1 MSQTEKP
8 GYRRL
13 QVTDQESMTWE
24 NDRLDRKQ
32 YAERLTTLI
41 GNTEGPY
48 VIGLTSPWGSGK
60 TFFLQAWHKQLL
72 ADGKPCIY
80 FNAWEMDA
88 SGDPLANLFAVSE
101 QQADRFQG
109 LSEKLKKRIKTLFKH
124 LPAMIRGAAFL
135 GNVFSLGINGKW
147 VGIVANV
154 IESIQKILA
163 KKRNF
168 KKELAAIASQIA
180 EDKRFPLFIIVDELD
195 RCRPSYAIDLLE
207 SIKHLFHVPHVVF
220 LLAVDSTQL
229 LQQVEH
235 TFGLK
240 CSDEANMRHDY
251 RRDYLD
257 KFFDVYYQLPSPEN
271 DAFLSMLLKNSA
283 RLSFYDKQCVKKNN
297 ISAELKIFK
306 ILLVDRELFE
316 KKSLRRLVQDT
327 EMFLLFL
334 RCYDDLGIEEIMFAF
349 FVIMKCEERGVYN
362 GNYRHEFDKCAN
374 DFLISCRKIVD
385 SLSRNIG
392 KVDDFYDRDLEV
404 DRFYKSMS
412 LIIKAMMNGC
422 GTIDD
427 NIVTAVSIKY
437 FRGGP
442 ITDKII
448 RLNDFKIKT
457 TSEIAPVVLDRL
469 RYLADFS
476 PSLEDSNE
484 GRLSEG
490 TGSRG
495 F

>member
-72 ADGKPCIY
+72 ADEKPCIY

-135 GNVFSLGINGKW
+135 SSVFDLGLSGKLAEIFASTIDKIQNVLD
-147 VGIVANV
+147 
-154 IESIQKILA
+154 

-168 KKELAAIASQIA
+168 KKELTAIASQIA

-240 CSDEANMRHDY
+240 ACLENGKIV
-251 RRDYLD
+251 RDPRQEYLR
-257 KFFDVYYQLPSPEN
+257 KFFDIYYNLPVTDNAIFVEN
-271 DAFLSMLLKNSA
+271 MLGDIPILDGYSNKFSQEKINLKFPLKTILTA
-283 RLSFYDKQCVKKNN
+283 DKK
-297 ISAELKIFK
+297 
-306 ILLVDRELFE
+306 LFSD
-316 KKSLRRLVQDT
+316 KPLRTLVQYV
-327 EMFLLFL
+327 EKFSLYL
-334 RCYDDLGIEEIMFAF
+334 RCYKEINFDELFAAF
-349 FVIMKCEERGVYN
+349 LTIFLYDNYKESIGNELEDMASSVMQKLHQEFSPLSGDVFWNKVERNKNLSYPP
-362 GNYRHEFDKCAN
+362 FCAYI
-374 DFLISCRKIVD
+374 FIL
-385 SLSRNIG
+385 
-392 KVDDFYDRDLEV
+392 F
-404 DRFYKSMS
+404 SMS
-412 LIIKAMMNGC
+412 GTQINQLKKYDSYCRSSLGYHAGKGFGEGGVIK
-422 GTIDD
+422 
-427 NIVTAVSIKY
+427 NIAVRSFSSVTPQVIA
-437 FRGGP
+437 
-442 ITDKII
+442 
-448 RLNDFKIKT
+448 RLQCL
-457 TSEIAPVVLDRL
+457 E
-469 RYLADFS
+469 DFS
-476 PSLEDSNE
+476 TSLVES
-484 GRLSEG
+484 
-490 TGSRG
+490 
-495 F
+495 